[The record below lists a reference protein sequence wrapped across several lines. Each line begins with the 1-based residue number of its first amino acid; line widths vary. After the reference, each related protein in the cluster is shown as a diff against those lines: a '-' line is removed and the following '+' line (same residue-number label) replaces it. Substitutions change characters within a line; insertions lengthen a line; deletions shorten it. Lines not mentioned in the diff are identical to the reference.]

1 MDARISQHHL
11 TVREQLVLSFL
22 WLGLNIQ
29 SAALLPI
36 VIPTQILLF
45 VAPGQVGNAEQATFL
60 GWLSAMGAF
69 FSLVVPP
76 IVGLLSDHTS
86 GPFGRRRPYIVVGG
100 GLTLV
105 SALLLAGAVNA
116 ALLVVGLAL
125 FQFASNVVWAAY
137 QGLLPDLVPEDQRG
151 EASGY
156 MGLMTILGN
165 VGSLGLAA
173 WLLGEV
179 SLGSL
184 GASLIM
190 RGALIY
196 YVATDLVMLLG
207 IVVTAFGVHELPY
220 HPAAQAESRLRSWE
234 GLRRWL
240 SSNWLAPWRSSNFT
254 IVFLTRFCVM
264 MGLYLF
270 MTFIEYYFANV
281 VRVSNFVQQTA
292 AVATLALVGALLS
305 TLGLGMLSDR
315 FHRAPLVCLATLVMG
330 LPALAFVVAPAALP
344 LWPLGLL
351 FGLGYGAYTSVDWAL
366 AIDALPSLEVAA
378 KDLGLWGASSNLP
391 LTLAPLIGSLVIS
404 MAASHDQTALGYR
417 LVFALAAFFLLLG
430 AVLVLRVREQRQ
442 QPALVE
448 PPTSEAEEQ
457 AADGGG
463 RLQRMSMPAPAAART
478 PSGAHS
484 GGGSQE
490 RQGRRGRVNPLWL
503 LARETHAGEARGIMR
518 FWTFWEKLTLA
529 LLGIEPVPAAPYGL
543 FQARLTRYR
552 GRSPLVLPD
561 GTRIDRGDRLVE
573 LHFANR
579 RLRDAALQ
587 SSPWELLRLMRADLR
602 ALAAWL
608 QTPACVEVRAV
619 YGVTLLGQAAPRLGF
634 SLRERPRNLWGR
646 ADRIFMTGLLLL
658 YHPQGRARLARGTT
672 YGRYPKEVWMSRVE
686 LLRRYGGPDGA
697 AAIVQGPRAPTN

>member
-45 VAPGQVGNAEQATFL
+45 VAPGQVGSAEQATFL

-69 FSLVVPP
+69 FSLIVPP

-86 GPFGRRRPYIVVGG
+86 SPFGRRRPYIVVGG
-100 GLTLV
+100 VLTLV
-105 SALLLAGAVNA
+105 SALLLAGAVSV

-173 WLLGEV
+173 WLLGGV

-184 GASLIM
+184 GAPLIV

-196 YVATDLVMLLG
+196 YVVTDLVMLLG
-207 IVVTAFGVHELPY
+207 ILVTAFGVHEMSY
-220 HPAAQAESRLRSWE
+220 HPAAQAKSRLRSWE
-234 GLRRWL
+234 ELRRWL
-240 SSNWLAPWRSSNFT
+240 VSNWIAPWRSSNFT

-281 VRVSNFVQQTA
+281 AHVSNFVQQTA

-315 FHRAPLVCLATLVMG
+315 FRRAPLVCLATLVMG

-391 LTLAPLIGSLVIS
+391 LTLAPLLGSLVIS
-404 MAASHDQTALGYR
+404 IAASQDQTALGYR

-430 AVLVLRVREQRQ
+430 AILVLRVREQRQ
-442 QPALVE
+442 QRLLPEPPGGGAGEQAPGEAERMLMASTPALS
-448 PPTSEAEEQ
+448 T
-457 AADGGG
+457 AAI
-463 RLQRMSMPAPAAART
+463 S
-478 PSGAHS
+478 SGAHPI
-484 GGGSQE
+484 Q
-490 RQGRRGRVNPLWL
+490 QGRRRRKRVNPLWL
-503 LARETHAGEARGIMR
+503 LARETHAGEAQGIMR
-518 FWTFWEKLTLA
+518 FWTFWERLSLA
-529 LLGIEPVPAAPYGL
+529 VLRIQPVPAAPYGL
-543 FQARLTRYR
+543 FRARLTRYH
-552 GRSPLVLPD
+552 GRRPLVLPD
-561 GTRIDRGDRLVE
+561 GTRIDHGDRLME

-579 RLRDAALQ
+579 RLRDAALR
-587 SSPWELLRLMRADLR
+587 SSPWELLRMMRADLR

-608 QTPACVEVRAV
+608 QTPACAEVRAV

-634 SLRERPRNLWGR
+634 SLRERPRNLWSR

-672 YGRYPKEVWMSRVE
+672 YGRYPTEVWMSRSE
-686 LLRRYGGPDGA
+686 LLRRYGGSDGA
-697 AAIVQGPRAPTN
+697 APSAHTQRE

>member
-45 VAPGQVGNAEQATFL
+45 VAPGQVGSAEQATFL

-69 FSLVVPP
+69 FALVVPP

-86 GPFGRRRPYIVVGG
+86 SPFGRRRPYVVVGG
-100 GLTLV
+100 ALTLAG
-105 SALLLAGAVNA
+105 ALLLAGAVNA
-116 ALLVVGLAL
+116 ALVVVGLAL

-173 WLLGEV
+173 WLLGGV

-196 YVATDLVMLLG
+196 YVVTDVVMLLG
-207 IVVTAFGVHELPY
+207 ILVTALGVHEVPY
-220 HPAAQAESRLRSWE
+220 HPAAHHDDRLRSWA

-240 SSNWLAPWRSSNFT
+240 VRNWVAPWRSFNFT
-254 IVFLTRFCVM
+254 LVFLTRFCVM

-281 VRVSNFVQQTA
+281 VHVSNFVQQTA

-315 FHRAPLVCLATLVMG
+315 FRRAPLVCLATLVMG

-391 LTLAPLIGSLVIS
+391 LTLAPLVGSLVIS
-404 MAASHDQTALGYR
+404 MAANQGQTSLGYR
-417 LVFALAAFFLLLG
+417 LVFALAAVFLLLG
-430 AVLVLRVREQRQ
+430 AILVLRVREQR
-442 QPALVE
+442 
-448 PPTSEAEEQ
+448 
-457 AADGGG
+457 
-463 RLQRMSMPAPAAART
+463 AARE
-478 PSGAHS
+478 PA
-484 GGGSQE
+484 GGSQTEAASVPAAPASSQEE
-490 RQGRRGRVNPLWL
+490 RPALEDRRRHGRVNPLWS
-503 LARETHAGEARGIMR
+503 LAGKTRAGEARGVMR
-518 FWTFWEKLTLA
+518 FWTFWERLTLA
-529 LLGIEPVPAAPYGL
+529 LLRIRPVPGAPYGL
-543 FQARLTRYR
+543 FHVRFTRYR
-552 GRSPLVLPD
+552 HRKPLVLPD
-561 GTRIDRGDRLVE
+561 GTRLERGDQLLE

-587 SSPWELLRLMRADLR
+587 CSPWELLRMMRADLG

-608 QTPACVEVRAV
+608 QTPAGAEVRAI
-619 YGVTLLGQAAPRLGF
+619 YGVTLLSQAAPRLGF
-634 SLRERPRNLWGR
+634 SLRARPRDLWSR

-658 YHPQGRARLARGTT
+658 YHPQGQARLTRGTT
-672 YGRYPKEVWMSRVE
+672 YGRYPQEVWMSRAE
-686 LLRRYGGPDGA
+686 LVRRYGQMAGTGGKERPE
-697 AAIVQGPRAPTN
+697 PPSL

>member
-86 GPFGRRRPYIVVGG
+86 SPFGRRRPYIVVGG
-100 GLTLV
+100 ALTLM
-105 SALLLAGAVNA
+105 SALLLAGAVSA
-116 ALLVVGLAL
+116 ALLVIGLAL

-173 WLLGEV
+173 WLLGGV

-196 YVATDLVMLLG
+196 YVVTDLVMLLG
-207 IVVTAFGVHELPY
+207 IVVTAFGVHEVPY
-220 HPAAQAESRLRSWE
+220 HPAAQAENRLRSWQ
-234 GLRRWL
+234 GLRHWL
-240 SSNWLAPWRSSNFT
+240 VTNWVAPWRSANFT
-254 IVFLTRFCVM
+254 IVFMTRFCVM

-281 VRVSNFVQQTA
+281 ARVSNFVQQTA

-315 FHRAPLVCLATLVMG
+315 FRRAPLVCLATLVMG

-366 AIDALPSLEVAA
+366 AIDALPSLEMAA

-391 LTLAPLIGSLVIS
+391 LTLAPLVGSLVIS
-404 MAASHDQTALGYR
+404 LAASQEQTALGYR

-430 AVLVLRVREQRQ
+430 AVLVLRVREQRAMRE
-442 QPALVE
+442 PAGV
-448 PPTSEAEEQ
+448 ANEQ
-457 AADGGG
+457 ASAQSRPVTGPLHES
-463 RLQRMSMPAPAAART
+463 RQR
-478 PSGAHS
+478 SG
-484 GGGSQE
+484 
-490 RQGRRGRVNPLWL
+490 QGVKQRSSRGRVSPVWS
-503 LARETHAGEARGIMR
+503 LAGKTHAGEAQGIMR
-518 FWTFWEKLTLA
+518 FWTFWERLTLA
-529 LLGIEPVPAAPYGL
+529 VLGIQPVPNASYGL
-543 FQARLTRYR
+543 FQARLTRYH
-552 GRSPLVLPD
+552 GRSPLLLPD
-561 GTRIDRGDRLVE
+561 GTRIGRGDLLLE
-573 LHFANR
+573 LHFVNR
-579 RLRDAALQ
+579 RIRDAALQ
-587 SSPWELLRLMRADLR
+587 RSPWELLRMMRTDLQ
-602 ALAAWL
+602 AVAAWL
-608 QTPACVEVRAV
+608 QTPACAQVRAI
-619 YGVTLLGQAAPRLGF
+619 YGVTLLSQAAPRLGF
-634 SLRERPRNLWGR
+634 TVRERPRNLWSR
-646 ADRIFMTGLLLL
+646 ADRMFMTGLLLL
-658 YHPQGRARLARGTT
+658 YHPQGQARLARGTT
-672 YGRYPKEVWMSRVE
+672 YGRYPQEVWMSRAE
-686 LLRRYGGPDGA
+686 LLRRYGGSAGSGPA
-697 AAIVQGPRAPTN
+697 ATDNQPVPG

>member
-36 VIPTQILLF
+36 VVPTQILLF
-45 VAPGQVGNAEQATFL
+45 VAPGQAGSAEQATFL

-86 GPFGRRRPYIVVGG
+86 SPFGRRRPYIVVGG

-116 ALLVVGLAL
+116 MLLVTGLAL

-137 QGLLPDLVPEDQRG
+137 QGVLPDLVPEDQRG

-173 WLLGEV
+173 WLFGGV

-184 GASLIM
+184 GASLITH
-190 RGALIY
+190 GALIY
-196 YVATDLVMLLG
+196 YLVTDLVMLLG
-207 IVVTAFGVHELPY
+207 ILVTAFGVHELPY
-220 HPAAQAESRLRSWE
+220 HPGTLAESRLRSWE
-234 GLRRWL
+234 RLRRWL
-240 SSNWLAPWRSSNFT
+240 SSNWVAPWRSSNFT
-254 IVFLTRFCVM
+254 TVFLTRFCVM

-281 VRVSNFVQQTA
+281 AHVSNFVQQTA

-305 TLGLGMLSDR
+305 TLGLGLLSDHVR
-315 FHRAPLVCLATLVMG
+315 RAPLVCLATLIMG

-404 MAASHDQTALGYR
+404 MAAGHDQTALGYR

-430 AVLVLRVREQRQ
+430 AVLVLRVRERRQ
-442 QPALVE
+442 QPVLAE
-448 PPTSEAEEQ
+448 PSESEAEEQ
-457 AADGGG
+457 APDGGG
-463 RLQRMSMPAPAAART
+463 RLLRTSTSIPATAATSSA
-478 PSGAHS
+478 AHS
-484 GGGSQE
+484 IQE
-490 RQGRRGRVNPLWL
+490 RRGPRGRVNPLWL

-529 LLGIEPVPAAPYGL
+529 VLGIEPVPAAPYGL
-543 FQARLTRYR
+543 FQARLTRYH
-552 GRSPLVLPD
+552 GRRPFVLPD

-579 RLRDAALQ
+579 RLRDAALR

-608 QTPACVEVRAV
+608 QTPACAEVRAV

-634 SLRERPRNLWGR
+634 SVRERARNLWSR

-672 YGRYPKEVWMSRVE
+672 YGRYPKEVWMSRAE
-686 LLRRYGGPDGA
+686 LLRRYGGPEGA
-697 AAIVQGPRAPTN
+697 AMTVPGWQSPH